1 MNTAIVMGV
10 GPLAGMGAQLALRF
24 ASLGLEVFVAGR
36 DESKLAAIVDA
47 VRAAGG
53 SARAAVADATRE
65 SDVVA
70 LFEQAA
76 TLGRIECAIYNA
88 GNGTPGRIADM
99 SAEYFEN
106 AWRICCYGGF
116 LFGREAVRHM
126 QPHGQG
132 TVLFTGASASMRG
145 RPNFGAFAA
154 GKAGLRA
161 LAQALAKEAGPL
173 GIHVGHVVIDGAIN
187 GDKIRSRMPDYAAKL
202 GDDGMIAINAIVDAY
217 EFLYRQ
223 PPSGWSFELDV
234 RTAQESW

>member
-36 DESKLAAIVDA
+36 DVHKLVAVIDA

-53 SARAAVADATRE
+53 QAHAVIADATSE
-65 SDVVA
+65 DDVVGVFA
-70 LFEQAA
+70 EAA
-76 TLGRIECAIYNA
+76 ARGRIDCAIYNA
-88 GNGTPGRIADM
+88 GNNTPGRIAEM

-116 LFGREAVRHM
+116 LFGREAMRHM

-132 TVLFTGASASMRG
+132 TILFTGASASMRG

-161 LAQALAKEAGPL
+161 FAQALAKEAGPV

-187 GDKIRSRMPDYAAKL
+187 GEKIRTRMPDYAAKL
-202 GDDGMIAINAIVDAY
+202 GDEGMIAIDALVDAY
-217 EFLYRQ
+217 AFLYRQ
-223 PPSGWSFELDV
+223 PRSGWSFELDV

>member
-126 QPHGQG
+126 QPHGRG